1 MSSNG
6 NVYGLPL
13 AAPSIQTILPV
24 ITSKGRLM
32 GFYPI
37 ASTTFNGSERSI
49 NLSDYNNVPI
59 TSVTL
64 PTQVQ
69 DGIGTGTGGRVRQYM
84 AAQWPEN
91 QEGLRPWLGSA
102 SLVNPDET
110 GYYSW
115 WSLPTESIMKHFGR
129 GNLINSLLVRM
140 NIVPATPGTPSA
152 PAGTN
157 AGFTW
162 VTSVNSV
169 SLDTECPF
177 IDFNWVQ
184 LFQTGFETDPSQQGV
199 SVLPVRIDTVSNPV
213 GGEFRAAI
221 VQTLGGQQSVA
232 GGSVI
237 FNTVRIMKLADDV
250 AAGDYAFAFNIS
262 YVKDGT
268 LLVTPVTLTLTVV

>member
-6 NVYGLPL
+6 NQYGLPL
-13 AAPSIQTILPV
+13 AAPSQQTILPI

-37 ASTTFNGSERSI
+37 TSTTFAGNERTFS
-49 NLSDYNNVPI
+49 LSDFPNVPI
-59 TSVTL
+59 TTVTL

-69 DGIGTGTGGRVRQYM
+69 DGIGSGHGGRVRQYM
-84 AAQWPEN
+84 AAQWPQN
-91 QEGLRPWLGSA
+91 QEGRRPWLGSA
-102 SLVNPDET
+102 SLVAPEDT

-129 GNLINSLLVRM
+129 GNLVNSLLVRM

-157 AGFTW
+157 AALKW
-162 VTSVNSV
+162 VASVDNV
-169 SLDTECPF
+169 SLDTQCPF

-184 LFQTGFETDPSQQGV
+184 LFQTGFEADVTQQGDA
-199 SVLPVRIDTVSNPV
+199 VLPVRIDTVSNPA
-213 GGEFRAAI
+213 GGAFKAAI
-221 VQTLGGQQSVA
+221 VQTMGGQQSVA

-250 AAGDYAFAFNIS
+250 AAADYVFTFNIS
-262 YVKDGT
+262 YVKAGKQ
-268 LLVTPVTLTLTVV
+268 LVTPVTLTLTVV